1 MLNINTNYAASFA
14 GNAAKSASQGLNSA
28 MEKLSTGSRINY
40 AKDDAAGQAIATRL
54 TAEIGGLAMASRNAA
69 DAQSMLDTAEGG
81 MQETHNVLLRMRE
94 LAVQSANGTLTDNDR
109 VHSNA
114 EFKQLQAEIDRISV
128 NTQWAGQNLLTGVSL
143 SFQVGEGAGQKID
156 VTIGDID
163 TFQPSN
169 TSGSTVF
176 YGVTGTSTTTTA
188 NASANTGYALS
199 ADATTAAVVT
209 TDAAHGFVT
218 GDIVHADLDNAESG
232 AFGLADGAGYTVT
245 KLSDTTFS
253 LTNYDANG
261 VGTAVINDGTGE
273 AVNSADITFTKLDK
287 TGVDTASNAQ
297 TAISAVD
304 YAIAYVS
311 KERGA
316 LGAVSNRLTST
327 MNNLD
332 QVNVNLTASKGR
344 IEDADF
350 AAETGNLAKGQ
361 ILQQAATAML
371 AQANASKQQV
381 LTLIR

>member
-54 TAEIGGLAMASRNAA
+54 NAEIGGLAMASRNAA

-163 TFQPSN
+163 TSYPV
-169 TSGSTVF
+169 TSGSTNY
-176 YGVTGTSTTTTA
+176 YGVAGTSTSSSHSRGAEAGEFAVST
-188 NASANTGYALS
+188 NAS
-199 ADATTAAVVT
+199 TAAVVT
-209 TDAAHGFVT
+209 IAGHSFVT
-218 GDIVHADLDNAESG
+218 GDIVHADL
-232 AFGLADGAGYTVT
+232 ADGETGATGLTDGNLYTVT
-245 KLSDTTFS
+245 KLTNDTFS

-261 VGTAVINDGTGE
+261 AGADVINHGGS
-273 AVNSADITFTKLDK
+273 ANSALITFTKLDK
-287 TGVDTASNAQ
+287 TGVDSASNAQ

-304 YAIAYVS
+304 LAIAYVS

-350 AAETGNLAKGQ
+350 AAETGNLAKNQ

-371 AQANASKQQV
+371 AQANASKSSI
-381 LTLIR
+381 LTLVRG